1 MANVKYEVIFCIVNA
16 GFSSVVMDAARLA
29 GASGGTVIRARGTAN
44 KEAESYF
51 NITVQPD
58 KEIVMILVPASIK
71 DAVLHSVYRNVG
83 LNTAG
88 QGIAFS
94 VPADRVVG
102 ITDGTPPVRHGKAHA
117 DPAPVPPTDAPQPDA
132 GAFGADNAG
141 NRPDG
146 GALL

>member
-16 GFSSVVMDAARLA
+16 GFSSVVMDAARQS
-29 GASGGTVIRARGTAN
+29 GAQGGTVIRARGTAN

-51 NITVQPD
+51 NITIQPD

-71 DAVLHSVYRNVG
+71 DGVLHAIYRNVG

-94 VPADRVVG
+94 VPANQVVG
-102 ITDGTPPVRHGKAHA
+102 ISDGTPAPHHKAHGEH
-117 DPAPVPPTDAPQPDA
+117 APVQAGEAPAQTDSAPVQTANGGNTD
-132 GAFGADNAG
+132 GANV
-141 NRPDG
+141 
-146 GALL
+146 